1 MTMARSFFVGVVLS
15 VGFAI
20 MADWSDAAGVVLL
33 VEVLVG
39 LMAGKQPRGVKTVVE
54 SVLAADVLS
63 MGIFA
68 IFSSS
73 TLVLMA
79 LGSSSL
85 RESL

>member
-39 LMAGKQPRGVKTVVE
+39 LMAGKQPRGVKTRV
-54 SVLAADVLS
+54 D
-63 MGIFA
+63 
-68 IFSSS
+68 
-73 TLVLMA
+73 T
-79 LGSSSL
+79 
-85 RESL
+85 RCK

>member
-54 SVLAADVLS
+54 TVLAADALS

>member
-1 MTMARSFFVGVVLS
+1 MTMARSFFVGVVPS

-54 SVLAADVLS
+54 SVLAADALS

>member
-1 MTMARSFFVGVVLS
+1 MARSFFVGVVLS

-54 SVLAADVLS
+54 SVLAADALS